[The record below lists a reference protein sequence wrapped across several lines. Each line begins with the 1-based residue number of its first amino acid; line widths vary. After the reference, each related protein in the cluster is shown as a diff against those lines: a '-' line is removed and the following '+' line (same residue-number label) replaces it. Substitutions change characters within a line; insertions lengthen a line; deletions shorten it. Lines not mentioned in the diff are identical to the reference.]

1 MPAAS
6 SWSVFGWVRET
17 RSHMQAP
24 IGSSSTARYSAS
36 PGKPS
41 VAATSSSWLWAW

>member
-6 SWSVFGWVRET
+6 SWSVFGWVPDA
-17 RSHMQAP
+17 RSQMQAP
-24 IGSSSTARYSAS
+24 IGKSSAARYSAS

-41 VAATSSSWLWAW
+41 VAATSSSWL